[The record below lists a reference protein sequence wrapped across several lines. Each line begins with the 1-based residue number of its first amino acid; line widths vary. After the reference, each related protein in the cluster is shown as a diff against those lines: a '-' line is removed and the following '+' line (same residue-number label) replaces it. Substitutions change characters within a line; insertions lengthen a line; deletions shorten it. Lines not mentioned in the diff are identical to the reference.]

1 MDEVQ
6 HQVLSERNRKIAERV
21 KREKRRE
28 YHRRILNV
36 NLPLEVLSETDEEI
50 PRPTTTLSDRSG
62 SVTSHGRTLSRTTS
76 KKSVLSLPKI
86 PKSVSSHPTQ
96 PLEVLRLCF
105 TFNFILISSVKK
117 LLRVVLQFAGHIS
130 AILRKFS
137 GNFKQLMKLLYYI
150 FFKLIPFVI

>member
-117 LLRVVLQFAGHIS
+117 LLRVVLQFAGHIK
-130 AILRKFS
+130 AILR
-137 GNFKQLMKLLYYI
+137 NFQEILNSL
-150 FFKLIPFVI
+150 